1 MKAIMRDEREM
12 KDSGIEWIENIPI
25 NWKIAKIRNVIQPGK
40 DGIKIGPFG
49 SALTNKTS
57 GDAEYKIYGQANLVS
72 GDFSDTKNK
81 ISKEIFIELQNYEVI
96 PGDIC
101 ISMMG
106 TIGKCLTVPY
116 GISKGIMD
124 SHLIKIRLKETVD
137 NRFFEYVY
145 DKDKGGICFT
155 QMQYEKK
162 GSIMDGLNTTIVKG
176 LYLPLPNLEEQ
187 QVIADYLDDHC
198 SKIDAIIA
206 EAKASIEEYQELKQA
221 VIYEAVTKGLDKTV
235 EMKDSGVE
243 WVEKIPN
250 NWHIVKITRILDKEH
265 PYAIGDGDHGSIK
278 TEQYRD
284 SGIPFIRVQNL
295 GWGTALNMD
304 NVVYISEEDNKQIQN
319 STLSPN
325 DILFA
330 KTGATIGKTAIMP
343 EEIPIA
349 NTTSHVG
356 KISIS
361 KEHNSRYIFY
371 VLSSQIG
378 YRQFWDIAM
387 QKTTRPELSIEETK
401 SIKVVLPADK
411 TIEDSIVNYLDEK
424 IPVFDDMI
432 NTKASLIEDLEA
444 YKKSLIY
451 EVVTGKRKVGA

>member
-1 MKAIMRDEREM
+1 MKAIKRDEQEL
-12 KDSGIEWIENIPI
+12 KDSGIDWVGKMPKAWNLIANKYIMHKEKNICDKWNNEDVLSLTMNGVIVRDLVNPTGKMPTTFDGYQYINKGDLLMCLFDIDVTPRCVGRVFNEGVTSPAYSNFKLNDNAKLGYYYYYYLMMDHTKELLHLAKNLRHSFTEEQLGVLKVPLPPI
-25 NWKIAKIRNVIQPGK
+25 N
-40 DGIKIGPFG
+40 
-49 SALTNKTS
+49 
-57 GDAEYKIYGQANLVS
+57 
-72 GDFSDTKNK
+72 
-81 ISKEIFIELQNYEVI
+81 
-96 PGDIC
+96 
-101 ISMMG
+101 
-106 TIGKCLTVPY
+106 
-116 GISKGIMD
+116 
-124 SHLIKIRLKETVD
+124 
-137 NRFFEYVY
+137 
-145 DKDKGGICFT
+145 
-155 QMQYEKK
+155 
-162 GSIMDGLNTTIVKG
+162 
-176 LYLPLPNLEEQ
+176 EQ
-187 QVIADYLDDHC
+187 QAIANYLDDRC

-206 EAKASIEEYQELKQA
+206 EAKVSIEEYKELKQA
-221 VIYEAVTKGLDKTV
+221 VIYEAVTKGLDKNV

-319 STLSPN
+319 STLRPN

-378 YRQFWDIAM
+378 YRQFWDIAI

-451 EVVTGKRKVGA
+451 EVVTGKRKVVA

>member
-1 MKAIMRDEREM
+1 MKAIKRDEREM
-12 KDSGIEWIENIPI
+12 ICINTPELKSIPRHWTMT
-25 NWKIAKIRNVIQPGK
+25 NLQNLFY
-40 DGIKIGPFG
+40 IKAG
-49 SALTNKTS
+49 
-57 GDAEYKIYGQANLVS
+57 GDAKPEYYVEKYDTEHPYPVYTNSKDANSTYAYTSMPIFDGNTITVSGRGAIGQAFYR
-72 GDFSDTKNK
+72 DK
-81 ISKEIFIELQNYEVI
+81 
-96 PGDIC
+96 
-101 ISMMG
+101 
-106 TIGKCLTVPY
+106 PY
-116 GISKGIMD
+116 DAI
-124 SHLIKIRLKETVD
+124 IRLLSLSPKFKIEPRYYTYWINNVTQIVSYSTVIGQLSSQQLAP
-137 NRFFEYVY
+137 YKAAVP
-145 DKDKGGICFT
+145 T
-155 QMQYEKK
+155 
-162 GSIMDGLNTTIVKG
+162 
-176 LYLPLPNLEEQ
+176 LYEQ
-187 QVIADYLDDHC
+187 QLIANYLDDRC

-206 EAKASIEEYQELKQA
+206 EAKASIEEYKELKQA
-221 VIYEAVTKGLDKTV
+221 VIYEAVTKGLDKNV

-319 STLSPN
+319 STLRPN

-378 YRQFWDIAM
+378 YRQFWDIAI

-451 EVVTGKRKVGA
+451 EVVTGKRKVVA

>member
-1 MKAIMRDEREM
+1 MKAIKRDEHEL
-12 KDSGIEWIENIPI
+12 KNSGVEWIGKIPI
-25 NWKIAKIRNVIQPGK
+25 AWELRKVKYVADFNPKVTIQFDTKLPIGYVPMDAVKFGYMEPLEHDYKSLSTGLTQFQEDDIVMAKVTPCFENGEIAIAKNLAQGVG
-40 DGIKIGPFG
+40 FG
-49 SALTNKTS
+49 SSELFVYRTTEINQRYFFYYLQQLGFVDKATS
-57 GDAEYKIYGQANLVS
+57 TMTGTGGLKRISSYFANNAEVTFPSA
-72 GDFSDTKNK
+72 
-81 ISKEIFIELQNYEVI
+81 
-96 PGDIC
+96 
-101 ISMMG
+101 
-106 TIGKCLTVPY
+106 
-116 GISKGIMD
+116 
-124 SHLIKIRLKETVD
+124 
-137 NRFFEYVY
+137 
-145 DKDKGGICFT
+145 
-155 QMQYEKK
+155 
-162 GSIMDGLNTTIVKG
+162 
-176 LYLPLPNLEEQ
+176 EEQ
-187 QVIADYLDDHC
+187 QAIANYLDDHC

-319 STLSPN
+319 STLRPN

-451 EVVTGKRKVGA
+451 EVVTGKRKVVA